1 MLEDA
6 GIADFC
12 WHDLRHHFASR
23 LAMGGVDLSSIRELL
38 GLSDYAMTQR
48 YAHLAPKYKLRAVEV
63 RDEAR
68 DAVAGRNKALALV
81 R

>member
-1 MLEDA
+1 
-6 GIADFC
+6 
-12 WHDLRHHFASR
+12 
-23 LAMGGVDLSSIRELL
+23 MGGVDLSSIRELL

>member
-1 MLEDA
+1 
-6 GIADFC
+6 
-12 WHDLRHHFASR
+12 
-23 LAMGGVDLSSIRELL
+23 MGGVDLNSIRELL